1 MTAKII
7 KQTEELLIIEW
18 QCQEKGFGELV
29 LIYNDHG
36 GYSIEAEYMK
46 LSTVLEIL
54 KQAKI

>member
-7 KQTEELLIIEW
+7 KQSEELLIIEW
-18 QCQEKGFGELV
+18 QCQEKGFGEVV
-29 LIYNDHG
+29 LIYNGHG

-46 LSTVLEIL
+46 LSTILEIL